1 MMHKSHPT
9 HAWSHPAHRPTHAD
23 RKLRLSEAV
32 LRHPVCPAVGRLGVA
47 QSERAAIDL
56 VDEHPGVDE
65 GEAVLGPAK
74 SLLLEPGV

>member
-1 MMHKSHPT
+1 MMHKSHPWA
-9 HAWSHPAHRPTHAD
+9 HSAHRPTHPD
-23 RKLRLSEAV
+23 RKLRLREAV
-32 LRHPVCPAVGRLGVA
+32 LRHPVGPAVGRLGVA
-47 QSERAAIDL
+47 QSKRAAIDL